1 MKDNAMSFSTTL
13 DPKWLAFLDAQNAQV
28 DESGKISTFGQGE
41 LERFL
46 IKNGP
51 VLTSL
56 THQTL
61 IKVTGSEVE
70 TFLQGQLSNDIKDVT
85 DTQAQLSA
93 FCDPLGQVLALFL
106 IFKYQGDLYLN
117 FDGALKEPILKRL
130 RMFVLRSDVQFTE
143 VDDSLI
149 QIGFAGEFG
158 DLDIQRR
165 LSTKVKAVYE
175 TGYIDIEGMRD
186 VCVVKVPGPYH
197 RYALFGPAEQMIE
210 AWKSLRSNA
219 DVTNSYDWN
228 LLNIAAGIPEV
239 NAETTAKFVAQFL
252 NLDKLEAI
260 NFKKG
265 CFPGQEI
272 IARMHYRG
280 KVTKRMFRIRF
291 EEILDLKA
299 GEALILK
306 AANGKSHKLT
316 VINANP
322 DIFNGTLCLAVG
334 TLKSLEAVE
343 GDLVTESGLTATLE
357 PLPYSV
363 TDEE

>member
-1 MKDNAMSFSTTL
+1 MSSSATL
-13 DPKWLAFLDAQNAQV
+13 DPQWLDFLAAQNAKF
-28 DESGKISTFGQGE
+28 DEAGKITTFGQAE

-56 THQTL
+56 THQAL
-61 IKVTGSEVE
+61 LKVTGSEAE
-70 TFLQGQLSNDIKDVT
+70 TFLQGQLSNDLKDVT
-85 DTQAQLSA
+85 DSKAQLSA
-93 FCDPLGQVLALFL
+93 YCDPQGQVLVLFL
-106 IFKYQGDLYLN
+106 IFKYQGDFYLN
-117 FDGALKEPILKRL
+117 FDGSLKESILKRL
-130 RMFVLRSDVQFTE
+130 QMFVMRADVQFTD
-143 VDDSLI
+143 VSDTLI

-165 LSTKVKAVYE
+165 LSTKVKDVYE
-175 TGYIDIEGMRD
+175 TGYIDIDGMRD

-197 RYALFGPAEQMIE
+197 RYALFGPAAQMQE
-210 AWKSLRSNA
+210 TWKSLRSNA
-219 DVTNSYDWN
+219 DLTNSYDWN
-228 LLNIAAGIPEV
+228 LLNIAAGVPEV
-239 NAETTAKFVAQFL
+239 NADTTAQFVAQFL
-252 NLDKLEAI
+252 NLDKLDAI

-291 EEILDLKA
+291 EESLNLKA
-299 GEALILK
+299 GEALVLK
-306 AANGKSHKLT
+306 DSNDKNHKLT
-316 VINANP
+316 VISENP
-322 DIFNGTLCLAVG
+322 NIYNGTLCLAIG

-343 GDLVTESGLTATLE
+343 GDLLTESGAPAILE

-363 TDEE
+363 TDDE

>member
-1 MKDNAMSFSTTL
+1 MTHPANL
-13 DPKWLAFLDAQNAQV
+13 DPQWLEFLTSQNVQF
-28 DESGKISTFGQGE
+28 DDTGKIRSFGQAE

-56 THQTL
+56 THQAL
-61 IKVTGSEVE
+61 IKVTGGEAES
-70 TFLQGQLSNDIKDVT
+70 FLQGQLTTDIKEVSDS
-85 DTQAQLSA
+85 QAQLSGY
-93 FCDPLGQVLALFL
+93 CDPQGQVLALFL
-106 IFKYQGDLYLN
+106 VFKYQGDLYLN
-117 FDGALKEPILKRL
+117 FDGALKEAMVKRL
-130 RMFVLRSDVQFTE
+130 QMFIMRADVQLTD
-143 VDDSLI
+143 VSDSLI
-149 QIGFAGEFG
+149 QVGFGGDFG

-165 LSTKVKAVYE
+165 LSTKVKSVYE

-186 VCVVKVPGPYH
+186 VCVIKVPGPYH
-197 RYALFGPAEQMIE
+197 RYALFGPADQMLE
-210 AWKSLRSNA
+210 AWKDLRANA
-219 DVTNSYDWN
+219 DLTNSYDWR

-239 NAETTAKFVAQFL
+239 NQATTAQFIAQFL
-252 NLDKLEAI
+252 NLDKLDAI

-272 IARMHYRG
+272 IARVHYRG

-291 EEILDLKA
+291 ESTETFHA

-306 AANGKSHKLT
+306 DSNDKNHKLT
-316 VINANP
+316 VISANP
-322 DIFNGTLCLAVG
+322 DIYNGTLCLAVG

-343 GDLVTESGLTATLE
+343 GDLMTEAGHTAVIE

-363 TDEE
+363 TDED

>member
-1 MKDNAMSFSTTL
+1 MSSNATL
-13 DPKWLAFLDAQNAQV
+13 DPQWLDFLATQNAKF
-28 DESGKISTFGQGE
+28 DEAGKIVTFGQAE

-56 THQTL
+56 THQGL
-61 IKVTGSEVE
+61 IKASGSDVA
-70 TFLQGQLSNDIKDVT
+70 TFLQGQLSSDISAVSDS
-85 DTQAQLSA
+85 QAQLSA
-93 FCDPLGQVLALFL
+93 YCDPQGQVLALFL
-106 IFKYQGDLYLN
+106 VFKYQGDFYLN
-117 FDGALKEPILKRL
+117 FDGSLKESILKRL
-130 RMFVLRSDVQFTE
+130 KMFVMRADVQFTD
-143 VDDSLI
+143 VSDSLI

-175 TGYIDIEGMRD
+175 TGYIDIDGMRD

-210 AWKSLRSNA
+210 TWKSLRSNA
-219 DVTNSYDWN
+219 DLTNSYDWN
-228 LLNIAAGIPEV
+228 LLNIAAGVPEV
-239 NAETTAKFVAQFL
+239 NADTSGQFIAQFL
-252 NLDKLEAI
+252 NLDKLDAI

-291 EEILDLKA
+291 EESLNLKS
-299 GEALILK
+299 GEALVLK
-306 AANGKSHKLT
+306 DSNDKSHKLT
-316 VINANP
+316 VISANP
-322 DIFNGTLCLAVG
+322 NIYNGTLCLAVG

-343 GDLVTESGLTATLE
+343 GDLLTETGSPAFLE

-363 TDEE
+363 TDDE